1 LFGFHYRI
9 EIYTPKE
16 KRRHGYYVLP
26 FLMAEQIAGRV
37 DLKSDR
43 EGSALLV
50 QSAWVEPDAPA
61 GTAAELADELRL
73 MAGWLGLEE
82 VAVRP
87 RGDLA
92 ADLAAAL

>member
-1 LFGFHYRI
+1 I

-26 FLMAEQIAGRV
+26 FLLDERIVGRV

-50 QSAWVEPDAPA
+50 QAAWVEPDAPA
-61 GTAAELADELRL
+61 HTAGELAGELRL
-73 MAGWLGLEE
+73 MAGWLGLKK
-82 VAVRP
+82 VAVMP
-87 RGDLA
+87 KGDLA
-92 ADLAAAL
+92 ADLKVAL